1 MKEQC
6 IYGQVRVQMF
16 LKGYDCKTLAQ
27 CAGMSYASLRR
38 KLRGESALRLAEALA
53 IQKALGCGLALEK
66 LFERRNTCG

>member
-27 CAGMSYASLRR
+27 RAGIGYASLRR
-38 KLRGESALRLAEALA
+38 KLRGESDLRLAEALA
-53 IQKALGCGLALEK
+53 I
-66 LFERRNTCG
+66 LFG